1 MAIKKSD
8 EQPVMEEPV
17 MEAPPK
23 RKMVT
28 IRIPRGGRNE
38 ENFITASVNGEIFKI
53 MRGVDVEVPEY
64 IAEVLRHRAEMLDQA
79 DDFIEKK
86 AN

>member
-1 MAIKKSD
+1 MAMERTSAASKK
-8 EQPVMEEPV
+8 E
-17 MEAPPK
+17 

-53 MRGVDVEVPEY
+53 MRGVDVQVPES
-64 IAEVLRHRAEMLDQA
+64 IAEVLRHRAEMLDRA